1 MIDWEHTPMCKWT
14 VSRSFADI
22 SAISDVVDQIK
33 WVQFGGEGQ
42 TAAIVR

>member
-1 MIDWEHTPMCKWT
+1 MIDWEHTPMCKRIT
-14 VSRSFADI
+14 RDPYTDAP
-22 SAISDVVDQIK
+22 AISDVVDQIK